1 MIVKDLD
8 LIRKQSK
15 KKEDQ
20 NWRFRS
26 YLKMQDDEKTDSLVK
41 PIYEFVRKNIDCKER
56 RSHHCL
62 NVTR

>member
-26 YLKMQDDEKTDSLVK
+26 YLKMQDDEKIDSLVK

-56 RSHHCL
+56 HSLQGSNMSR
-62 NVTR
+62 